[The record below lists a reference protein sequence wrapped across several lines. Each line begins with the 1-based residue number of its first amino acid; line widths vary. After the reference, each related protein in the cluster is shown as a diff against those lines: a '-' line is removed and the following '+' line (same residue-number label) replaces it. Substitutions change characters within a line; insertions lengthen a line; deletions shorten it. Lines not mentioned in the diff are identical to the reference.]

1 MDNENKIDELEKKI
15 QRFKNIEANIEKNMD
30 GNSNAKAHSIAM
42 RVVTDLAAAIFVG
55 FCIGYGIDELA
66 GTKPIFMLVF
76 LFIGIIAGF
85 LNVYRSVTKDNESQD
100 DSPSK

>member
-1 MDNENKIDELEKKI
+1 MDNEDKIDALEKKI
-15 QRFKNIEANIEKNMD
+15 QRFKNIEVNIEKKIDDNSD
-30 GNSNAKAHSIAM
+30 GKSHSIAM

-66 GTKPIFMLVF
+66 GTKPIFMLIF

-85 LNVYRSVTKDNESQD
+85 LNVYRSVTKDSE
-100 DSPSK
+100 